1 MTADSDE
8 PRRAMS
14 AISYGVL
21 AAGVL
26 LIGLGVVALAFLL
39 NRPQPA
45 EVAVAGENPAKIPLL
60 ALPVDATDTASAAVR
75 IDRGFVAPPTRT
87 PTPTLTPSP
96 TPIPTS
102 TPAPTATDGPPP
114 EIEWTQEERY
124 ALEWLCYGE
133 VGGMTGV
140 KVDACLSVISTVR
153 ARYAYS
159 NNFNYP
165 DLLSAVMA
173 PGQFNV
179 TIHTDQPG
187 PDADLNWAVDQ
198 YQAGA
203 RGTCNGY
210 LYFNSIPGGPAE
222 CTLRSSNGQF
232 LQFHNQPLR

>member
-1 MTADSDE
+1 MTAESDE
-8 PRRAMS
+8 PRHSLS
-14 AISYGVL
+14 ATSYGIL

-39 NRPQPA
+39 TRPRPA
-45 EVAVAGENPAKIPLL
+45 EMVGASENPGKVPLV
-60 ALPVDATDTASAAVR
+60 APPSGATDTASAAAR
-75 IDRGFVAPPTRT
+75 IDRGIVAPPTRT

-102 TPAPTATDGPPP
+102 TAAPTTTDGPPP

-124 ALEWLCYGE
+124 ALQWLCYGE

-153 ARYAYS
+153 ARYAYTG
-159 NNFNYP
+159 NYP
-165 DLLSAVMA
+165 DLMSAVMA

-198 YQAGA
+198 YQTGA
-203 RGTCNGY
+203 RGSCNGY
-210 LYFNSIPGGPAE
+210 PYFNSIPGGPAE
-222 CTLRSSNGQF
+222 CTLRSGNGQF